1 MRAGDYQEQMILG
14 WREDQLQRHVL
25 LVAKALGWISYHTHD
40 SRRSDPGFPD
50 LALAHPAQRRVMFR
64 ELKTQ
69 RGRYR
74 PMQREWLEMMD
85 QAGLDAGTWRPADVV
100 SGRIE
105 RELRSRA

>member
-25 LVAKALGWISYHTHD
+25 LLAKALGWISYHTHD

-50 LALAHPAQRRVMFR
+50 LALAHPVQRRVMFR

-69 RGRYR
+69 RGKYR
-74 PMQREWLEMMD
+74 PMQREWLEMMN